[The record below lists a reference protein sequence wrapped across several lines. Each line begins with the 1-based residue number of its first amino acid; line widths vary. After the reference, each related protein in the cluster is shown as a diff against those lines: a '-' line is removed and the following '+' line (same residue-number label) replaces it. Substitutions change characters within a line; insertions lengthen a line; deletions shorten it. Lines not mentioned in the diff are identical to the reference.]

1 MNRFLNIRTIYD
13 NLSERNLDKL
23 SSVYGNRGRLD
34 EIINEIIN
42 NAPQK
47 VAVEN
52 KKVLLKPNWVSHS
65 LKAEDELCLRT
76 NDNFVLAVLRA
87 VLRMGPSEVI
97 VGDAPIQGCRW
108 ERMITGSFM
117 EGVRTL
123 SAEFNVPVTIRDF
136 RRRTYVFAENRAI
149 SEVRPLS
156 EYVIFDLGV
165 NSYLEPITPGKET
178 GFRVTNY
185 DPDRMSE
192 AHSRGIHK
200 YCITKEMFEADIIIS
215 LPKIKT
221 HQKAGITGA
230 LKNIVGINGDKD
242 YLPHHRLGGVKR
254 GGDCY
259 PGGSRLRYWS
269 ELALDSA
276 NRRQGKHSFWL
287 WQKLSSLFWILSFP
301 GPEHSLAAGWYGND
315 TTWRMVKDLNTIAA
329 YGTADGKLDS
339 QPRRDIFSLCD
350 AIIAGQGDGPLEPS
364 PLPLGVISFTND
376 SIVNDRAMSVL
387 LGIPFEKIPLLNN
400 NSRGSEI
407 TCGITLNDEAIG
419 LDALWQYSLNAC
431 PPKGWK
437 SYLKNIRCE

>member
-1 MNRFLNIRTIYD
+1 MDT
-13 NLSERNLDKL
+13 L
-23 SSVYGNRGRLD
+23 SSVYGNVYRLV
-34 EIINEIIN
+34 EIIHEVTKDS
-42 NAPQK
+42 PLK
-47 VAVEN
+47 MAVEN

-65 LKAEDELCLRT
+65 LNPEDEFCLRT
-76 NDNFVLAVLRA
+76 NDNFVLAVLNT
-87 VLRMGPSEVI
+87 VLRMGPSGVI

-108 ERMITGSFM
+108 DRMITESFIT
-117 EGVRTL
+117 GVKAL

-149 SEVRPLS
+149 SDVRPLS
-156 EYVIFDLGV
+156 EYVIFDLGM
-165 NSYLEPITPGKET
+165 NSFLEPITSESKT

-185 DPDRMSE
+185 NPDRMSE
-192 AHSRGIHK
+192 AHSKGVHK
-200 YCITKEMFEADIIIS
+200 YCITKEMFEADTIIS

-221 HQKAGITGA
+221 HQKTGITGA

-242 YLPHHRLGGVKR
+242 YLPHHRLGGVRK

-259 PGGSRLRYWS
+259 PGGSQLRYWS
-269 ELALDSA
+269 ELALDRA
-276 NRRQGKHSFWL
+276 NRRQGKTSFWL
-287 WQKLSSLFWILSFP
+287 WQKLSSLLWVLSFP

-339 QPRRDIFSLCD
+339 QPQRDIFSLCD
-350 AIIAGQGDGPLEPS
+350 AIISGQGDGPLEPS
-364 PLPLGVISFTND
+364 PLPLGIISFTND

-387 LGIPFEKIPLLNN
+387 LGIPFEMIPLLKNI
-400 NSRGSEI
+400 SQE
-407 TCGITLNDEAIG
+407 CEAACDITLNGENVNLAS
-419 LDALWQYSLNAC
+419 LCQYSLNAR